1 MSKIAIVGKKD
12 VYAGFKALGVTVRHA
27 QTPQAAEQAV
37 LELASQGFSII
48 FISEGLAR
56 ELGTLFERFRK
67 SPTPVIVMIPDN
79 MGSLGVARERIRKLV
94 ERAVGIDILSRGE
107 TIASMEDEPMAIGRI
122 VKVAGPL
129 VVADRADRR
138 QDVRS
143 GACR

>member
-67 SPTPVIVMIPDN
+67 SPTPAIVMIPDN

-107 TIASMEDEPMAIGRI
+107 R
-122 VKVAGPL
+122 
-129 VVADRADRR
+129 
-138 QDVRS
+138 
-143 GACR
+143 